1 MSLSHGPAADRLH
14 RLVVE
19 ADADANVLL
28 RLLEPFVIHNV
39 LPCALASVVQGEVL
53 AVTLDFVA
61 DEDLAERLAQRVG
74 AMVPVRAASRTR
86 LAHGFDAAA

>member
-1 MSLSHGPAADRLH
+1 MSQSHGPAVDRLH

-28 RLLEPFVIHNV
+28 CLLEPFVIHNV
-39 LPCALASVVQGEVL
+39 LPHALASAVEDGVL

-74 AMVPVRAASRTR
+74 AMVPVRAASRVH
-86 LAHGFDAAA
+86 LARGFEAAA